1 MSVVGQATQTAEVA
15 KAAIEGAQGRTDAI
29 YLAVLV
35 LVIGGIAFVLG
46 VMAICYWLPRHVQ
59 KLMDNCQKEQL
70 ALGERW
76 SREMDREREFHAVQV
91 QVITQAA
98 REGNERMAA
107 AVDRL
112 TNAIDSK
119 RRRSAKPVN
128 PPQQ

>member
-1 MSVVGQATQTAEVA
+1 VSVLGQATQAAEVA
-15 KAAIEGAQGRTDAI
+15 KAALEGAQGRTDAI

-35 LVIGGIAFVLG
+35 LVIGGVAFVAG
-46 VMAICYWLPRHVQ
+46 VTAICYWLPRHVQ
-59 KLMDNCQKEQL
+59 KLMDNCQKEQF

-119 RRRSAKPVN
+119 RRRSTKPS